1 MVCYRDIPFCEV
13 ALIKEAW
20 ERNRAF
26 HEEISQFF
34 GDLYAE
40 LVFEDRIQGFAV
52 FDADMIKITVAQ
64 ASDTG
69 AVVGFCIST
78 LEGVIG
84 EPHTLYVRDE
94 VRRMGIGRELMHRHL
109 AWLKDRECKMI
120 SITLACE
127 NRGTQAFYETFG
139 FRPNLLH
146 MRLI

>member
-1 MVCYRDIPFCEV
+1 MICYRDIPFCEV

-40 LVFEDRIQGFAV
+40 LVFEDRIQGFAA
-52 FDADMIKITVAQ
+52 FEADTIKITVAQ
-64 ASDTG
+64 VSDG
-69 AVVGFCIST
+69 DAVVGFCIST
-78 LEGVIG
+78 LDGAFG
-84 EPHTLYVRDE
+84 EPHTLYVVDE

-109 AWLKDRECKMI
+109 AWLKESGCKLI
-120 SITLACE
+120 TITLACE
-127 NRGTQAFYETFG
+127 NRGTQDFYETLG

-146 MRLI
+146 MRLV